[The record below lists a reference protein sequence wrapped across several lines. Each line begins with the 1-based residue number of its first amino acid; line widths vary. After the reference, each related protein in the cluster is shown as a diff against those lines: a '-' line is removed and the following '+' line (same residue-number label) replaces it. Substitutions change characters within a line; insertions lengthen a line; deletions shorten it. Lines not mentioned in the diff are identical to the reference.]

1 MNIMVLFSLCLM
13 LITVAILTMGH
24 TKFALTTSSV
34 EFQEMQTVTKQHN
47 WVSASL
53 LKLPK

>member
-1 MNIMVLFSLCLM
+1 MVLFSLCLM